1 MARAENRGSKPK
13 PREHYRATYFFT
25 PAELRKDQRDKLPG
39 IVEAPE
45 FADDIARI
53 AGAVR
58 GALDNAGVLDNAKK
72 PPAPG
77 AVRGE
82 LDNAEKPQAPTPA
95 DVRATL
101 EQITRQLDA
110 LTKAL
115 AAMDDRTR
123 DALDDMRQRLG
134 LPDSFGRIETAL
146 AGIAEL
152 NGLAKKAQEAAAAQ
166 GRPHNVAQHFA
177 AYEVAGVLRGA
188 GVKLTQTKGGA
199 FFTCTKIVFEAAG
212 LDGEHAAQYVRAHME
227 WRNGLKQ
234 YSTLPGGCT
243 VEEWPMGGAEL
254 RGNPK

>member
-1 MARAENRGSKPK
+1 MARTKNRGSNPK

-25 PAELRKDQRDKLPG
+25 PAELTDAQRKELRG

-58 GALDNAGVLDNAKK
+58 GALDNAGVLDKAK
-72 PPAPG
+72 
-77 AVRGE
+77 
-82 LDNAEKPQAPTPA
+82 KPQAPTPA

-123 DALDDMRQRLG
+123 DALDDTRQRLG

-177 AYEVAGVLRGA
+177 AYEVAGVLRSA
-188 GVKLTQTKGGA
+188 GVKLTQTAGEA
-199 FFTCTKIVFEAAG
+199 FFTCTRIVFEAAG
-212 LDGEHAAQYVRAHME
+212 LDGERHAAQYVRAHME

-234 YSTLPGGCT
+234 YSTFPGGCT
-243 VEEWPMGGAEL
+243 VEEWPIGGAEL
-254 RGNPK
+254 HDTT